1 MAETDIDKT
10 QISNMNSSVSDIEVA
25 PQSLDSPTNQK
36 ENPYV
41 NDEWTQQLGYYNDIP
56 EVMAVVDAKARWT
69 LGKGFVADP
78 ETTMLLDTIKGIT
91 KDTFNTILEN
101 MVRIYQIGGDAF
113 AEIITDDEGFLI
125 NLKPL
130 SPKNMRIVANQKG
143 IIIRYEQIDK
153 SDPNNIKVIGKPI
166 IPEKMLHL
174 MRNRLGDQFHGTS
187 MLKALA
193 DIINSRNE
201 ALKLQRKIMRR
212 YAVPTIIWKLD
223 TDIESEIT
231 AFKAKAELV
240 SDRGDNYFIPKGA
253 ADHELLAVPPNA
265 TLNTITWIK
274 ELNNYFFQ
282 AAGCPQIIVGN
293 ASEFTDASAKISY
306 LAWQQTIEEE
316 QLYIEEAILSQLN
329 LVIDLVF
336 PASLEG
342 ELLSDKA
349 KDVQTGAAKPSD
361 LIAGR
366 GT

>member
-1 MAETDIDKT
+1 MGETEIGRTDY
-10 QISNMNSSVSDIEVA
+10 SNMRTNVTNVEVPTA
-25 PQSLDSPTNQK
+25 TLDSPTDQK
-36 ENPYV
+36 ETPYV
-41 NDEWTQQLGYYNDIP
+41 NDKWKTQLGYYEEIP

-69 LGKGFVADP
+69 LGKGFVAEP
-78 ETTMLLDTIKGIT
+78 ETEMLLDTIKATG

-113 AEIITDDEGFLI
+113 AEIIRDEEGVLI

-130 SPKNMRIVANQKG
+130 SPHNIRIIANRKG
-143 IIIRYEQIDK
+143 IIIRYEQIDRDGK
-153 SDPNNIKVIGKPI
+153 RIGDGFK
-166 IPEKMLHL
+166 PEKIFHL
-174 MRNRLGDQFHGTS
+174 MRNRLGDNFHGTS
-187 MLKALA
+187 MVKALA
-193 DIINSRNE
+193 DIIEARNE
-201 ALKLQRKIMRR
+201 ALKIQRKIMRR
-212 YAVPTIIWKLD
+212 YATPTIIWKLD
-223 TDIESEIT
+223 TDIASEI
-231 AFKAKAELV
+231 AEFKRKAEQTTEH
-240 SDRGDNYFIPKGA
+240 GENMFIPKGA

-265 TLNTITWIK
+265 TLNTLSWIK

-293 ASEFTDASAKISY
+293 AAEFTDASAKISY

-336 PASLEG
+336 PASLEN

-349 KDVQTGAAKPSD
+349 KDVTTGAAKPSD

-366 GT
+366 GQ

>member
-1 MAETDIDKT
+1 MPETNIGSVDY
-10 QISNMNSSVSDIEVA
+10 SNMRNVVTDIEV
-25 PQSLDSPTNQK
+25 PTSSLDSPTDQK
-36 ENPYV
+36 ENLYI
-41 NDEWTQQLGYYNDIP
+41 NDEWTQQLGYYDNIP
-56 EVMAVVDAKARWT
+56 EVNAVIDAKARWCM
-69 LGKGFVADP
+69 GKGFVADAAT
-78 ETTMLLDTIKGIT
+78 EMLLDTIKGTT

-101 MVRIYQIGGDAF
+101 MIRIYQIGGDAY
-113 AEIITDDEGFLI
+113 AEIIRDDEGVLT

-130 SPKNMRIVANQKG
+130 DPENMRIIANKKG

-153 SDPNNIKVIGKPI
+153 DKKRIGDGI
-166 IPEKMLHL
+166 EPEDMFHL
-174 MRNRLGDQFHGTS
+174 MRNRLGHNFHGTS
-187 MLKALA
+187 MVKALA
-193 DIINSRNE
+193 EIIEARNE
-201 ALKLQRKIMRR
+201 ALKIQRKIMRR
-212 YAVPTIIWKLD
+212 YAMPTIIWKLD
-223 TDIESEIT
+223 TDIPAEIT
-231 AFKAKAELV
+231 EFKRKADLV
-240 SDRGDNYFIPKGA
+240 TEHGENYFIPKGA

-265 TLNTITWIK
+265 TLSTLSWIK

-293 ASEFTDASAKISY
+293 AAEFTDASAKISY

-366 GT
+366 GQ

>member
-1 MAETDIDKT
+1 MPETNVGSTDF
-10 QISNMNSSVSDIEVA
+10 SNMRNVVTDVEVPTA
-25 PQSLDSPTNQK
+25 TLDSPTQK
-36 ENPYV
+36 ETPYV
-41 NDEWTQQLGYYNDIP
+41 NEEWKQQLGYYDNIP
-56 EVMAVVDAKARWT
+56 EVNAVIDAKARWT
-69 LGKGFVADP
+69 MGKGFNADP
-78 ETTMLLDTIKGIT
+78 ATEMLLDTIKATG

-113 AEIITDDEGFLI
+113 AEIIRNDDGVI
-125 NLKPL
+125 TNLKTLFPQ
-130 SPKNMRIVANQKG
+130 NIRIIANKKG
-143 IIIRYEQIDK
+143 IIIRYEQIDEDGK
-153 SDPNNIKVIGKPI
+153 RIGDGFDPEI
-166 IPEKMLHL
+166 IFHL
-174 MRNRLGDQFHGTS
+174 MRNRTGDNFHGAS
-187 MLKALA
+187 MVKALA
-193 DIINSRNE
+193 DIVKARNE
-201 ALKLQRKIMRR
+201 AMKLQTKIVRR

-223 TDIESEIT
+223 TDIPAEIT
-231 AFKAKAELV
+231 EFKRKAELTTEY
-240 SDRGDNYFIPKGA
+240 GENLYIPKGA

-265 TLNTITWIK
+265 TLNTLTWIK

-293 ASEFTDASAKISY
+293 AAEFTDASAKISY

-361 LIAGR
+361 LLAGR
-366 GT
+366 GQ